1 MKLEIRKGL
10 SRKGNGGAHHHTA
23 VTKPSDAELFIFR
36 THLENLSR
44 QSKNARILI
53 IGSSPE
59 LRELAAR
66 LNVHATVVAN
76 DLEVIE
82 RTTKLMNKKSSVE
95 EWLEGDII
103 ALPLKKASFDMIF
116 GDHVLSDV
124 SPFNKERFYARMK
137 EILKKD
143 GSVVIRSLVFK
154 KTARPFENR
163 VSKYF
168 KIVDKKFAKEGVF
181 AEYFPIYSMKPK

>member
-1 MKLEIRKGL
+1 MKLDVTSGIMRKK
-10 SRKGNGGAHHHTA
+10 SDTAHHHTA
-23 VTKPSDAELFIFR
+23 VTKPSDPELFVFEK
-36 THLENLSR
+36 HLESLA
-44 QSKNARILI
+44 KKGKGARILI

-66 LNVHATVVAN
+66 KNVHATIVAN

-82 RTTKLMNKKSSVE
+82 RTTKLMKKRNKEE

-103 ALPLKKASFDMIF
+103 VLPLKKKSFDMIF
-116 GDHVLSDV
+116 GDHVISNV
-124 SPFNKERFYARMK
+124 SPFNKERFYERMR
-137 EILKKD
+137 EILKTD

-154 KTARPFENR
+154 KTAKPFENR

-168 KIVDKKFAKEGVF
+168 RIVEKKFAKEGIF
-181 AEYFPIYSMKPK
+181 SEYFPIYSMKPK